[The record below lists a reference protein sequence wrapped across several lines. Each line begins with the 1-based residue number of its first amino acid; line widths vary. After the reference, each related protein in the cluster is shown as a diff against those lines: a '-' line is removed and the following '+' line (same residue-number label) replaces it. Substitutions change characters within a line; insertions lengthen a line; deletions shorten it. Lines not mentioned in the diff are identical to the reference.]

1 MTKKINIVLF
11 GIGNAGS
18 AFINKISK
26 ERKALILDSKL
37 DFRFPVITN
46 STVAFYEKEGG
57 TFSWEANF
65 IQFAVPFR
73 IEDIYDYIYHNSLE
87 NLIAVDA
94 TASQELVREY
104 ANLVRNGFN
113 IVSVNSTLQKLH
125 PEFEAQLRL
134 LSHRHGAEYRFPE
147 PKEKGTTA
155 VADGIYNAVLD
166 IAGQK
171 SAAA

>member
-94 TASQELVREY
+94 TASQEFVREY

-113 IVSVNSTLQKLH
+113 IVSVNSALQKLH

-134 LSHRHGAEYRFPE
+134 MSHRYGAECRFPE

-155 VADGIYNAVLD
+155 LADAIYNAVLD
-166 IAGQK
+166 IAENK
-171 SAAA
+171 TLAA

>member
-65 IQFAVPFR
+65 IQFGVPFR
-73 IEDIYDYIYHNSLE
+73 IEDVYDYIYKNSLD

-94 TASQELVREY
+94 TGSTELVREY
-104 ANLVRNGFN
+104 ADLVRNGFH

-125 PEFEAQLRL
+125 PEFEAQVRL
-134 LSHRHGAEYRFPE
+134 LSNKHGAEYRFPE
-147 PKEKGTTA
+147 VRKNTTAA
-155 VADGIYNAVLD
+155 VADALYSAVLD
-166 IAGQK
+166 VAGLK
-171 SAAA
+171 SEAA